1 MSFSTYHIELR
12 NDIIIMNKSN
22 ELFRVLFSLCVDLSY
37 TCKYMHIF
45 FNKVYYFNVS
55 RVVIAIEY
63 PPKKQK
69 MNFCGEN
76 MRNSPPSVKQVGI
89 GIAVQLHDLNF
100 PIMPG
105 DEES

>member
-1 MSFSTYHIELR
+1 
-12 NDIIIMNKSN
+12 MNKSN

-63 PPKKQK
+63 PPKNQK
-69 MNFCGEN
+69 MNFCGKKN
-76 MRNSPPSVKQVGI
+76 
-89 GIAVQLHDLNF
+89 
-100 PIMPG
+100 
-105 DEES
+105 EEFTPECQTSWNRYRGPTSRYEFSHHARR